1 MLTEE
6 IRNSIKESVLCWL
19 ATADENGC
27 PNVSPKEM
35 FMAFEED
42 KVLIANIASP
52 ESVKNI
58 KSNPNV
64 CVSFVHIFKQKGFK
78 LAGEAQIIE
87 GENPSYSKLKEELYS
102 LGGRDFEIK
111 SVVQVTISKVSS
123 IVAPSYWLFPETTES
138 SQIEQSLKT
147 YGVSRENT

>member
-6 IRNSIKESVLCWL
+6 VRSSIKESVLCWL
-19 ATADENGC
+19 ATADKNGC

-35 FMAFEED
+35 FVASEED
-42 KVLIANIASP
+42 RLLIANIASP

-58 KSNPNV
+58 KLNPNV
-64 CVSFVHIFKQKGFK
+64 CASFVHVFKQKGFK
-78 LAGEAQIIE
+78 LAGKAQIIE
-87 GENPSYSKLKEELYS
+87 EENLGYSGLKEELYS

-111 SVVQVTISKVSS
+111 SIILVTINKVSP

-147 YGVSRENT
+147 YGVLNDNT